1 MPQDRDYDAEPRVN
15 GEVDPANPW
24 GTHMDVKY
32 QALEPFDVD
41 SLAADVTVPWFN
53 QSLARV
59 NDCVVR
65 LGVVEG
71 IYPWHRHE
79 QEDEFFFV
87 VRGELRLD
95 IEGGNSVS
103 LGPGQGLVIPAGHQH
118 RPRAYEPT
126 TMLMVEGSG
135 IVPTGN

>member
-1 MPQDRDYDAEPRVN
+1 MDIQYEP
-15 GEVDPANPW
+15 
-24 GTHMDVKY
+24 
-32 QALEPFDVD
+32 LEPFDVNI
-41 SLAADVTVPWFN
+41 LAASVKVPWFN

-79 QEDEFFFV
+79 HEDEFFFV
-87 VRGELRLD
+87 VRGGLRLD
-95 IEGGNSVS
+95 IEGGRTLS
-103 LGPGQGLVIPAGHQH
+103 LGPGEGVVVPAGHEH

-126 TMLMVEGSG
+126 TMIMVEGAG